1 MEYTGYKLIFSTPV
15 HFGNGSLE
23 NSDNK
28 LYADTIFSALCHEA
42 VKSECIEELVSY
54 VKNEKIKLSDA
65 FPFIGDRYYIPKPM
79 ITIESERNIDD
90 KKKAKK
96 LEFINVDLI
105 DEYLDGSMDIKR
117 ESEILS
123 NLGKSDIITRAVIQA
138 NEDTK
143 PYSVGTYLF
152 SEGAGLYLIVGYSD
166 EEALNMI
173 TKLLHSLSYVGIGG
187 KVSSGLGKFKAERV
201 KLPVNLIDKIERA
214 EDSSSVMSLSVG
226 ICDDMDLENV
236 CENSNYILSKR
247 SGFINS
253 STYSDN
259 VVKKKDFYLF
269 RAGSVF
275 SRPFKGL
282 IKDVS
287 IKGKHPVYR
296 YANPIFMEVS
306 NGK

>member
-1 MEYTGYKLIFSTPV
+1 MEYTGYKLVFSTSV

-23 NSDNK
+23 NSDNRI
-28 LYADTIFSALCHEA
+28 YADTIFSALCHEA
-42 VKSECIEELVSY
+42 VKLECIEELVSY

-65 FPFIGDRYYIPKPM
+65 FPFIGDSYYIPKPM
-79 ITIESERNIDD
+79 ITTESERNIDD

-117 ESEILS
+117 ESEIIS
-123 NLGKSDIITRAVIQA
+123 NLGKSGTITRAGIQT

-143 PYSVGTYLF
+143 PYSVGTYSF
-152 SEGAGLYLIVGYSD
+152 TAGAGLYLILGYSD
-166 EEALNMI
+166 EKALNTI
-173 TKLLHSLSYVGIGG
+173 KKLINSLSYIGIGG

-201 KLPVNLIDKIERA
+201 KLPVSLIEKIEKA
-214 EDSSSVMSLSVG
+214 ETSKNVMSLSIG
-226 ICDDMDLENV
+226 MCDDTDLENV

-259 VVKKKDFYLF
+259 IVKKQDFYLF

-306 NGK
+306 NDK

>member
-1 MEYTGYKLIFSTPV
+1 MEYTGFKLAFSTSV

-28 LYADTIFSALCHEA
+28 IYADTIFSALCHEA
-42 VKSECIEELVSY
+42 VKLECIEELVSY

-65 FPFIGDRYYIPKPM
+65 FPFIGDSYYIPKPM

-96 LEFINVDLI
+96 LEFINVNLI

-152 SEGAGLYLIVGYSD
+152 SEGAGLYLIVGYRD
-166 EEALNMI
+166 EDALNMI

-187 KVSSGLGKFKAERV
+187 KVSSGLGKFNSEEV
-201 KLPVNLIDKIERA
+201 KLPVSLTDKIKRA
-214 EDSSSVMSLSVG
+214 EESSSVMSLSVG
-226 ICDDMDLENV
+226 MCDDMELENV

-259 VVKKKDFYLF
+259 LVKKQDFYLF

-282 IKDVS
+282 IKDVA
-287 IKGKHPVYR
+287 IIGKHPVYR

-306 NGK
+306 NDK